1 MARVINDTCISCG
14 TCAASCPVEAIS
26 QLLMIPASAAALALL
41 PAPSKLSLRATL
53 STRSTQMLASIAVL
67 ARVHVLS
74 ALSARLN

>member
-26 QLLMIPASAAALALL
+26 QGDA
-41 PAPSKLSLRATL
+41 
-53 STRSTQMLASIAVL
+53 QYAVL